1 MFLQVFSCAFLLHLI
16 MTQYYPE
23 RYRVILLLLTE
34 KLIFAY
40 SFIELKT
47 KKMYKQ
53 IKNTPSVSSLIEK
66 MKSPNNVEVIF
77 NNKSVSCVNKENIYS
92 KLPFENTFIVYHHS
106 EPMACRTNKIIVHHF
121 SENTPKDVFEYK
133 ICNYVFISTI
143 LFLETKS
150 LVVNYDLTLNS
161 GDVNYFITN
170 NKIDK
175 HVICYLLKQQKNV
188 HFSPEN
194 CKYKFSI
201 IDQNANMIELNEKD
215 VLYLHEDNYEVI
227 QVIGES
233 VEYSSSSENEENE
246 NSGSSVGSKEY
257 EIVENDNN

>member
-1 MFLQVFSCAFLLHLI
+1 MFLQLFSCAFLLHLI

-66 MKSPNNVEVIF
+66 MKSSNNVEVIF
-77 NNKSVSCVNKENIYS
+77 NNKSVSYLNKENIYS
-92 KLPFENTFIVYHHS
+92 NLPFENTFIVYHHS
-106 EPMACRTNKIIVHHF
+106 EPMACRTNKIIVHNF

-150 LVVNYDLTLNS
+150 LIINYDIGLFCDGN
-161 GDVNYFITN
+161 NYFVVN

-175 HVICYLLKQQKNV
+175 YVICYLLTQQKNV
-188 HFSPEN
+188 NCSPEN

-201 IDQNANMIELNEKD
+201 IDQNANMIELSEKD

-227 QVIGES
+227 QVIGENQ
-233 VEYSSSSENEENE
+233 EYSSENE

>member
-1 MFLQVFSCAFLLHLI
+1 MFLQLFSCAFLLHLI

-66 MKSPNNVEVIF
+66 MKSSNNVEVIF
-77 NNKSVSCVNKENIYS
+77 NNKSVSYLNKENIYS
-92 KLPFENTFIVYHHS
+92 NLPFENTFIVYHHS
-106 EPMACRTNKIIVHHF
+106 EPMACRTNKIIVHNF

-150 LVVNYDLTLNS
+150 LIVNYDIGLFCDGN
-161 GDVNYFITN
+161 NYFVVN

-175 HVICYLLKQQKNV
+175 YVICYLLTQQKNV
-188 HFSPEN
+188 NCSPEN

-201 IDQNANMIELNEKD
+201 IDQNANMIELSEKD

-227 QVIGES
+227 QVIGENQ
-233 VEYSSSSENEENE
+233 EYSSENE

>member
-1 MFLQVFSCAFLLHLI
+1 MFFQVFSCAFLLHLI

-53 IKNTPSVSSLIEK
+53 IKNNSSVNSLVEQFKSS
-66 MKSPNNVEVIF
+66 NNIEVIF
-77 NNKSVSCVNKENIYS
+77 NNKSVICVNKENIYS
-92 KLPFENTFIVYHHS
+92 KLPFENTFIVYHHP
-106 EPMACRTNKIIVHHF
+106 EPMTCRTNKVIVHHF

-150 LVVNYDLTLNS
+150 LIINYDLRLDS
-161 GDVNYFITN
+161 DDVNYFIKN

-188 HFSPEN
+188 NCSPEN

-201 IDQNANMIELNEKD
+201 IDQNANMIELNEND